1 MKNAIA
7 KARSLGL
14 GARLSI
20 GNFLLVATLLA
31 LFLLAIT
38 VSISRAIEAR
48 AGSEVLGSTK
58 LLSGLIASSDKDLRI
73 RTAALAKA
81 LQSTLQG
88 SLTVDQS
95 PVDVAGRATPVLKL
109 DGVPVNLNFQIADHF
124 TGLTGAVA
132 TVFVRDGDDFV
143 RVSTSLKNDKGARAI
158 GTLLSHEHPGYQ
170 AVLAGKS
177 YIGLAT
183 LFGHRYMTQYDPLRD
198 ASGKVV
204 GLSFVGIDF
213 SEYLASLKEA
223 IRKLKLGTSGY
234 YYVINAQ
241 PGPDY
246 GSLIVHPALEGQAI
260 LESKDS
266 DGRFFIKEMMETKN
280 GLIKYPWINTSLG
293 ETTPR
298 DKLVAYTY
306 YADWNWIVAGGTY
319 VDEYLGEVQ
328 QLLHYFE
335 WLGMAVV
342 LLLSG
347 GWYVLIRK
355 YIVAPIAQV
364 SQAAETLA
372 SGDLTARLDESRR
385 DEIGHLM
392 RAMNRI
398 GQGLTGVVQVVRQN
412 SESVAATSSEIAMG
426 NQNLSSRT
434 ESQASALE
442 QTAASM
448 EQLGATVKL
457 NAEHAHTAS
466 DLAVTASQVATRGGE
481 VVSEVVETMRGIND
495 SSRRIADIIGVI
507 DGIAFQTN
515 ILALNAAVE
524 AARAGEQGRGFAV
537 VAGEVR
543 SLAQR
548 SAEAAKEIKSLISD
562 SVERVERGSGLV
574 DQAGRTMQEVVE
586 AIRRVS
592 SVVTEIS
599 TASREQSAGVA
610 QVGEAVTQM
619 DQSTQQNAA
628 LVEEMAAAASSLRQ
642 QADVLV
648 EAVSVFQLAT

>member
-1 MKNAIA
+1 MKKIA
-7 KARSLGL
+7 AKMQAWGL

-38 VSISRAIEAR
+38 ISISRAIEAR
-48 AGSEVLGSTK
+48 AGNEVLGSTK
-58 LLSGLIASSDKDLRI
+58 LLTGLIASSDKDLRI
-73 RTAALAKA
+73 RTATLAKA
-81 LQSTLQG
+81 LQTTLRG
-88 SLTVDQS
+88 SLTVDPS
-95 PVDVAGRATPVLKL
+95 GMEVAGRTTPVLKL
-109 DGVPVNLNFQIADHF
+109 DGAPINLNFKISDHF
-124 TGLTGAVA
+124 TELTGAVA

-143 RVSTSLKNDKGARAI
+143 RVSTSLKNDKGARAV
-158 GTLLSHEHPGYQ
+158 GTVLSHEHPGYQ

-177 YIGLAT
+177 YIGLAN
-183 LFGHRYMTQYDPLRD
+183 LFGRRYMTQYDPLRD
-198 ASGKVV
+198 AGGHVV
-204 GLSFVGIDF
+204 GLTFVGIDF

-223 IRKLKLGTSGY
+223 IRKLTLGTSGY
-234 YYVINAQ
+234 YYVLNAQ

-246 GSLIVHPALEGQAI
+246 GTLVVHPALEGQSV
-260 LESKDS
+260 LDSKDT
-266 DGRFFIKEMMETKN
+266 DGRFFIKEIMETKS
-280 GLIKYPWINTSLG
+280 GLIKYPWINAALG

-335 WLGMAVV
+335 LLGMVVV

-347 GWYVLIRK
+347 GWYWLIRR
-355 YIVAPIAQV
+355 YIVAPIAEV
-364 SQAAETLA
+364 SLTAETLA
-372 SGDLTARLDESRR
+372 RGNLTVNLDESRH

-392 RAMNRI
+392 RAMNQI
-398 GQGLTGVVQVVRQN
+398 GKGLTGVVQTVRQN
-412 SESVAATSSEIAMG
+412 SESVAATSAEIAMG

-448 EQLGATVKL
+448 EELGSTVKL

-466 DLAVTASQVATRGGE
+466 DLAVTASQVASRGGE
-481 VVSEVVETMRGIND
+481 VVSQVVETMRGIND

-562 SVERVERGSGLV
+562 SVDRVERGSGLV
-574 DQAGRTMQEVVE
+574 DQAGHTMQEVVE

-592 SVVTEIS
+592 NVVAEIS
-599 TASREQSAGVA
+599 TASQQQSAGVA

-642 QADVLV
+642 QADALV
-648 EAVSVFQLAT
+648 EAVSVFQLAP